1 MSLYRTRSDER
12 GAPVVKW
19 QRLDRL
25 KFAGQGEIYRVKN
38 KETGELAIMKR
49 LLRAPQL
56 ADSDG
61 EMRRFRR
68 EVRSQSAMDHEG
80 IMPILGW
87 RFNADPPFYVMPEAE
102 MTLEDLIERNPGGVD
117 PEDAAAII
125 LTVIDAISY
134 AHDQGV
140 YHRDLKPAN
149 ILLLDRRWVVGDFGM
164 CRDLSTDSTTITRPN
179 TMVGTV
185 AYVAPEQYD
194 DGHAVEASADVYALG
209 KVFIHLLTG
218 RRPFPYTQL
227 EHVPAEYKYLLTKA
241 LAEKPEDR
249 HATVAEF
256 GRQIELVAR
265 KSDTLRSVED
275 RGKDLLSQ
283 GLKGDTGAT
292 DELLALLVAEADD
305 EALYTSF
312 VAKLPEPMLAAMQAA
327 NKPAFEELI
336 KTFDEYS
343 EGGHPF
349 NYVDIIADFFAMVF
363 RIAESVMIRRLALR
377 RIMTVGAAHN
387 RFYVGDVFARLVSAL
402 RDPNEILMAA
412 DVMREDRTAAHWYSG
427 YFTAKHALP
436 QPIRE
441 ILDEAA

>member
-1 MSLYRTRSDER
+1 MATWKKL
-12 GAPVVKW
+12 A
-19 QRLDRL
+19 RL
-25 KFAGQGEIYRVKN
+25 KVTGQGEIYRVQN
-38 KETGELAIMKR
+38 QETGELAIMKR
-49 LLRAPQL
+49 LLKSPQL

-68 EVRSQSAMDHEG
+68 EVRSQNAMEHEG

-87 RFNADPPFYVMPEAE
+87 NFEADPPFYLMPEAE
-102 MTLEDLIERNPGGVD
+102 MTLEDLIERNPSGVG
-117 PEDAAAII
+117 PTEAAEII
-125 LTVIDAISY
+125 LTVIDTIAY
-134 AHDQGV
+134 AHAQGI

-149 ILLLDRRWVVGDFGM
+149 ILRLDGHWVVGDFGM

-179 TMVGTV
+179 TIVGTV

-194 DGHAVEASADVYALG
+194 DGHAIEASADVYALG

-227 EHVPAEYKYLLTKA
+227 EYVPAEYKYLLTKA
-241 LAEKPEDR
+241 LAERPADR

-256 GRQIELVAR
+256 GRQIELVAA

-275 RGKDLLSQ
+275 RGKDLLSR
-283 GLKGDTGAT
+283 GIKGDTGAT
-292 DELLALLVAEADD
+292 AELLALLLAEAGD

-312 VAKLPEPMLAAMQAA
+312 VAKLPEPMLAAMQAT

-336 KTFDEYS
+336 KTFNEYS

-349 NYVDIIADFFAMVF
+349 NYVDVIADFFAMVY
-363 RIAESVMIRRLALR
+363 RIAENAMIRRLALH
-377 RIMTVGAAHN
+377 RIMTVGASHN
-387 RFYVGDVFARLVSAL
+387 RFYVGEVFARLVSSVK
-402 RDPNEILMAA
+402 DPNEILMAA

-436 QPIRE
+436 RQIRE